1 MRSLNTEILEL
12 KENVELQ
19 NQEFNQE
26 LTRTEKLVSNL
37 QENHLDLQS
46 RQDNLLFYNIPE
58 KHTNDKNVEDTVR
71 HFLSKE
77 MNIPDSNIK
86 EIYIDRCHRIG
97 KKDTNRCRA
106 IVAKLATSLS
116 KQTILRHG
124 KHLAGKKFSVSQ
136 QQPREYEERKKQ
148 LIPLYQKPCENKV
161 PARWFKDKLF
171 VNDKLQEV
179 TMDTVKDINIDVM
192 ALATSLK
199 VKRAPPTTSNGSTF
213 QGSSVNITSTDEII
227 PAIHAITKDTRSA
240 RGTHNMYAY
249 RIKHGDNITEHFE
262 DNGEYGAGRR
272 ILSLMQD
279 NNMVGTLICVTRW
292 HFGLNI
298 GPKRFELIK
307 KAAESV
313 CKI

>member
-1 MRSLNTEILEL
+1 MKSNHGWPSYTQKKR
-12 KENVELQ
+12 
-19 NQEFNQE
+19 
-26 LTRTEKLVSNL
+26 VSNL
-37 QENHLDLQS
+37 QKNHLDLQS
-46 RQDNLLFYNIPE
+46 RQMEDNLLFYNIPE
-58 KHTNDKNVEDTVR
+58 KHTNDENVEDTVR

-77 MNIPDSNIK
+77 MNIPDSTMK

-97 KKDTNRCRA
+97 KKDTNKCRA

-116 KQTILRHG
+116 KQIILGHG

-136 QQPREYEERKKQ
+136 QQPREYEERRKQ
-148 LIPLYQKPCENKV
+148 LIPIYQKARVNKV

-171 VNDKLQEV
+171 VNDKLLEV
-179 TMDTVKDINIDVM
+179 TKDTVKDINIDVM

-199 VKRAPPTTSNGSTF
+199 VKRDPHMETNGSTF
-213 QGSSVNITSTDEII
+213 QGSSVNITCTEEII

-262 DNGEYGAGRR
+262 DDGEYGAGRR

-292 HFGLNI
+292 HFGPNI

-313 CKI
+313 CKM